1 MESKAVALQIGQVA
15 KKSGASIH
23 TIRYYEKIGLLKRPA
38 RSGGGFRLYP
48 AETVDQLVFIQKAQG
63 MGLTLREVKKII
75 CCGDKGLGPCCDLT
89 VDVFSKKVKELEG
102 KIAELEAM
110 KSRLKAVLTPWVA
123 PTPKRKGG
131 QHARPLVH

>member
-1 MESKAVALQIGQVA
+1 MEFKSAALRIGQVS
-15 KKSGASIH
+15 KKSKASIH
-23 TIRYYEKIGLLKRPA
+23 TIRYYEKMGLLKKPA

-48 AETVDQLVFIQKAQG
+48 LETVDQLLFIQKAQA
-63 MGLTLREVKKII
+63 MGLTLREVKQII

-89 VDVFSKKVKELEG
+89 VNVFSKKVRELEG

-123 PTPKRKGG
+123 PLKKRKGE
-131 QHARPLVH
+131 

>member
-1 MESKAVALQIGQVA
+1 MEPKSVALRIGRVAKESK
-15 KKSGASIH
+15 ASIH

-48 AETVDQLVFIQKAQG
+48 SETVDQLVFIQKAQD
-63 MGLTLREVKKII
+63 MGLTLREVKQII

-89 VDVFSKKVKELEG
+89 VNVFSKKVKELEG

-110 KSRLKAVLTPWVA
+110 KSRLKAVLRPWVA
-123 PTPKRKGG
+123 HPKKTRKKIS
-131 QHARPLVH
+131 A